1 MLSLF
6 FVDQLGAGTTQELT
20 GEEGHHAV
28 VVMRLSVGE
37 AIKIADGTGNWVSG
51 TVTEV
56 GKKSLKID
64 VAQRGSAQVGK
75 PELIVVQAV
84 TKSDRTKEMLEL
96 LTVAGADQIIPWQ
109 AERCISKWQS
119 DSASKWQILI
129 KEAAKQARRVKLPV
143 LAEEVTTNQLV
154 KLFKATDKVVVM
166 HEGAITGVS
175 QLNLSKVSEH
185 EIERIILI
193 IGPEGGISDAEISQL
208 ESAGA
213 VTARMG
219 ELVLRSAHAGFAA
232 LAAIQTSIGRW

>member
-6 FVDQLGAGTTQELT
+6 FVDQLGSGDTQELS
-20 GEEGHHAV
+20 GDEGHHAV
-28 VVMRLSVGE
+28 AVMRLAIGE
-37 AIKIADGTGNWVSG
+37 QIRIADGSGNWVSG
-51 TVTEV
+51 TITEV

-64 VAQRGSAQVGK
+64 VAQRGSAQAGK

-96 LTVAGADQIIPWQ
+96 LTVGGADQIIPWQ

-119 DSASKWQILI
+119 DSASKWQVLI
-129 KEAAKQARRVKLPV
+129 KEAAKQSRRLKLPV
-143 LAEEVTTNQLV
+143 LHDEVTTNQLV
-154 KLFKATDKVVVM
+154 KLFKSTDNIVVL
-166 HEGAITGVS
+166 HESASTGIS

-193 IGPEGGISDAEISQL
+193 IGPEGGISDTEISQL
-208 ESAGA
+208 EAAGA
-213 VTARMG
+213 VTSRMG

-232 LAAIQTSIGRW
+232 LSAIQTSIGRW